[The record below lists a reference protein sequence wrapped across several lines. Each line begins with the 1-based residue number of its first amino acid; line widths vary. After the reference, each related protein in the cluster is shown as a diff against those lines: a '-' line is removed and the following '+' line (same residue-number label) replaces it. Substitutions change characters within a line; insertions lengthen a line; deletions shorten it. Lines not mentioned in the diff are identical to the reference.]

1 MSKRQKKSRPSKSG
15 GAATK
20 KAIKKAGP
28 SREEAVNA
36 ALKASYERLQKR
48 QYEKAETILRKA
60 LADLGRDPRMLGN
73 LVAALEN
80 QGRGEEALT
89 VARSAVEHF
98 PEDAQSH
105 NNLGAITKFQGDLEA
120 ASGSFRRAVELAPDY
135 ADAWRNL
142 AGLKTFT
149 DANDPDLAH
158 MRDLLGR
165 LPRNNP
171 QRAAMY
177 FAIARGLDQVGST
190 DDAFTHY
197 ERGNRARRGTLRFSA
212 PDLRRLIDET
222 IELHSAELVQSGP
235 AAGAADD
242 APILIVGMPRSGSTL
257 IEQVLASHPDV
268 EGVGEVPDLP
278 RALDPFIDDP
288 RFRMRSLSLLGDEEL
303 ATIGRAYALSLRKRA
318 PEAKRVVD
326 KFLTN
331 YIHLGT
337 LRRALPNARIIHA
350 TRDPLDNAFGCY
362 TTLFTSEVPFTY
374 DFKEIAATMAE
385 SGRLMDHWKS
395 VMPEAITEVKYEA
408 MVSDLEGET
417 RKLLDFL
424 GLPWDD
430 RCLDFHNTDRR
441 VNSASATQVRQPL
454 YGSSVGRWKRY
465 ESHLKPMKSAL
476 AEFGLIESAD

>member
-1 MSKRQKKSRPSKSG
+1 MSKRQKKSRSPQAG

-20 KAIKKAGP
+20 GLKKAGP
-28 SREEAVNA
+28 SREESVNA
-36 ALKASYERLQKR
+36 ALKASYERLQRR
-48 QYEKAETILRKA
+48 QYEKAEVILRKA
-60 LADLGRDPRMLGN
+60 LSELGRDPRMLGN

-105 NNLGAITKFQGDLEA
+105 NNLGAITKFQGDLAQAEA
-120 ASGSFRRAVELAPDY
+120 SFRRAVELAPDY
-135 ADAWRNL
+135 ADAWRHL

-149 DANDPDLAH
+149 SADDPDLAH
-158 MRDLLGR
+158 MRDLLQR
-165 LPRNNP
+165 MPRNNP
-171 QRAAMY
+171 QRAAIY
-177 FAIARGLDQVGST
+177 FAIARALDEIGDT
-190 DDAFTHY
+190 DEAFTHF

-212 PDLRRLIDET
+212 PDLSRLISET
-222 IELHSAELVQSGP
+222 IELQSAELIGRGP
-235 AAGAADD
+235 AEGAPDD

-288 RFRMRSLSLLGDEEL
+288 KFRMRSLSLLSDDEL
-303 ATIGRAYALSLRKRA
+303 ATVGKAYALSLKKRA
-318 PEAKRVVD
+318 PEAGRIVD

-337 LRRALPNARIIHA
+337 LHRALPNARIIHA

-362 TTLFTSEVPFTY
+362 TTLFTSEVPFVY
-374 DFKEIAATMAE
+374 DFKEIAATIAE

-395 VMPEAITEVKYEA
+395 VMPHAIHEVKYES

-417 RKLLDFL
+417 RRLLEFL
-424 GLPWDD
+424 GLPWSD

-441 VNSASATQVRQPL
+441 VNSASATQVRKPL
-454 YGSSVGRWKRY
+454 YSSSVGRWKRY
-465 ESHLKPMKSAL
+465 ESHLAPMKRAL
-476 AEFGLIESAD
+476 AEYGVIDSAS